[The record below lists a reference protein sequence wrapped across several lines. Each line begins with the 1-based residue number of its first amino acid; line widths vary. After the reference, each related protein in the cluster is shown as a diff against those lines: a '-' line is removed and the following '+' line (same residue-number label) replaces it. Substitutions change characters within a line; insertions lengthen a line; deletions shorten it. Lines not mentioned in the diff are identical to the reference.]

1 MCVIKATLAPSEYIF
16 QKRRQIVKKYSEMRV
31 VGTRTLKKRQRRK
44 QTVNREGSQRWCP
57 CASPLRAQP
66 LQAPGLGVTIWPYFF
81 KSPVVRT
88 KTWTVTAG
96 QVTSVARA
104 SMLPFIK

>member
-44 QTVNREGSQRWCP
+44 QTVNCLEKAVKGG
-57 CASPLRAQP
+57 
-66 LQAPGLGVTIWPYFF
+66 APVP
-81 KSPVVRT
+81 PH
-88 KTWTVTAG
+88 
-96 QVTSVARA
+96 
-104 SMLPFIK
+104 